1 MSFSSSSLL
10 SKNRHAI
17 RSISLPSRS
26 HPSTLQVEEQLV
38 KFKTWE
44 TSVSC
49 ISDAETIYHGLTNLG
64 RLYTCVDD
72 LLSLPLTRQALSHHQ
87 YDEKVV
93 HELEDRSMR
102 LLDICGSFRDI
113 FSQVKAHVRD
123 VQSALRRKG
132 DLNHLNTDASFLK
145 KLIKDA
151 KKSVAEFNQID
162 HAYSAKPLDIVP
174 HLALVI
180 QVLREVSEV
189 SISVFRTLLSYLP
202 KSISKPKP
210 TTKWFTVSKY
220 IKKGPTECKDQHQI
234 RVEALDCNSENI
246 ENGLECLF
254 RKLIRT
260 RASLLNIISDH

>member
-1 MSFSSSSLL
+1 MSFTSSSLL
-10 SKNRHAI
+10 SKNCHAI
-17 RSISLPSRS
+17 RSISLPTRS
-26 HPSTLQVEEQLV
+26 HPSTLQVEEELV

-44 TSVSC
+44 TFVSC

-87 YDEKVV
+87 YEKVV

-113 FSQVKAHVRD
+113 VSQVKAHVRD

-132 DLNHLNTDASFLK
+132 DLNHLNIDASFLK

-162 HAYSAKPLDIVP
+162 HAYSAKPLNIVP
-174 HLALVI
+174 HLALVT

-189 SISVFRTLLSYLP
+189 SISVFRTLLFYLS

-210 TTKWFTVSKY
+210 ATKWFTVSKL
-220 IKKGPTECKDQHQI
+220 IKKGPTKCKDQHQI
-234 RVEALDCNSENI
+234 RVEAFHSSTEDI
-246 ENGLECLF
+246 ENALECLF
-254 RKLIRT
+254 RRLIIT
-260 RASLLNIISDH
+260 RASLLNIISQ